1 MPKIIRIFLI
11 ILVFFIFIKIIG
23 NILPFL
29 IILGVIAFIL
39 WKAKK
44 LPVEPEQLLTRIKNA
59 FSGKPRTSAT
69 MINQNPFKTPSAR
82 QARGAA
88 KIIIAVAAVI
98 IVLALTV
105 TVVPAGHVGVM
116 DFFGKVSG
124 RELAPGL
131 NFKIPLSRVIKFS
144 TQTQDYTMTMAQN
157 EGQVKGDD
165 SIAAL
170 TKEGLKVNLDITVL
184 YHLEKN
190 QAGAIYQNIGQDFEN
205 KIIRPAIRSS
215 IREVVAQ
222 YTAEALYSEK
232 RAESAANLLA
242 ILKKKID
249 QRGILVEDV
258 MLRDV
263 TLPAGLSSSIEEKLK
278 ADQEAQR
285 FDFVLLKEQKE
296 AERKR
301 IEAAGQRDAQKIINE
316 SLTTNY
322 LQYLYIQQLK
332 DRAGTIYVP
341 TNPTN
346 GLPLFKGL

>member
-1 MPKIIRIFLI
+1 MPKFIRPILI
-11 ILVFFIFIKIIG
+11 ILAFIIFTKIIG
-23 NILPFL
+23 KILPFL
-29 IILGVIAFIL
+29 IILGVIALVL

-44 LPVEPEQLLTRIKNA
+44 LPAEPEQLLTRIRNA
-59 FSGKPRTSAT
+59 FSGKPKAVAT
-69 MINQNPFKTPSAR
+69 MINPNSFKTPSAA

-88 KIIIAVAAVI
+88 KIIITVAAI
-98 IVLALTV
+98 FIVLALTV

-116 DFFGKVSG
+116 DFFGRVSS
-124 RELAPGL
+124 RELSPGL
-131 NFKIPLSRVIKFS
+131 NLKIPLSRVIKFS
-144 TQTQDYTMTMAQN
+144 TQTQDYTMTTARD

-170 TKEGLKVNLDITVL
+170 TKEGLKVTLDITVL

-190 QAGAIYQNIGQDFEN
+190 QAAQLYKNIGQNYES

-242 ILKKKID
+242 LLKKKID
-249 QRGILVEDV
+249 PRGILVEDV

-285 FDFVLLKEQKE
+285 FDFVLQKEQKE

-301 IEAAGQRDAQKIINE
+301 IEAAGQRDAQKIVTE
-316 SLTTNY
+316 SLTDKY
-322 LQYLYIQQLK
+322 LQYLYIRELK

-346 GLPLFKGL
+346 GLPMFKGL